1 MCCVI
6 FVHDSRLPAVSAADA
21 ATRGPASGAV
31 SPWTAATE
39 CSSSSSPWQHLS
51 RCITAICQQTIT
63 GEQLAMQIFSRLQ
76 LHHAAYAVGFVCTCL
91 SVSATLMFYE
101 HLNGHNVW
109 FDFSFQRYIL
119 YGLLC
124 AFSALTLLVGHQ
136 EEHLAWKNWVMR
148 CWCGYLSGAR
158 CRLFA
163 YVPAD
168 ATTSQNPHHLLPCLN
183 PDWFYLSGTGL
194 PRLSWKRG
202 R

>member
-63 GEQLAMQIFSRLQ
+63 GKLLAMQIFSRLQ

-136 EEHLAWKNWVMR
+136 EEHLACKKIEWWGVGVVICLER
-148 CWCGYLSGAR
+148 GADCLHIVQLMPLHPKTR
-158 CRLFA
+158 
-163 YVPAD
+163 
-168 ATTSQNPHHLLPCLN
+168 HLLPCLN
-183 PDWFYLSGTGL
+183 PDWFYLYGTGL

-202 R
+202 H